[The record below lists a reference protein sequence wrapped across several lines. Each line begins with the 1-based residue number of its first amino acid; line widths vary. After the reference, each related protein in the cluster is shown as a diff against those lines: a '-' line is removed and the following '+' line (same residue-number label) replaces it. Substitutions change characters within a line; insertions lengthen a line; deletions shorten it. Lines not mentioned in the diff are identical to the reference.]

1 MRRVA
6 VLIDRRRNERNP
18 DDEGFSGIDR
28 NDMVLVGA
36 GYVLMTVQGGVF
48 RTGLILTFIGV
59 GVQLLGLALG
69 ADDDEQG

>member
-1 MRRVA
+1 MKVFRE
-6 VLIDRRRNERNP
+6 LIAMTW
-18 DDEGFSGIDR
+18 S
-28 NDMVLVGA
+28 LVGA